1 MEEQEKQK
9 KSVKHLILSSVAFL
23 SLALGLIGIFLPVLP
38 TTPFVLLA
46 AGAFSIS
53 DPKRAKEL
61 EQSTLFGSYL
71 RHWRTHQGIPI
82 NTKIR
87 AILFLWAGL
96 ILSMLIVH
104 ETILTIVLSI
114 IGLIVTLH
122 LILIKTDKEASD
134 EVLKATSTHTR
145 NT

>member
-1 MEEQEKQK
+1 MEKKERQR
-9 KSVKHLILSSVAFL
+9 KSVKHVILSSVAFL

-46 AGAFSIS
+46 AGAFSVS
-53 DPKRAKEL
+53 DPKRAKKL
-61 EQSTLFGSYL
+61 EQSKIFGSYL
-71 RHWRTHQGIPI
+71 RHWRTHQGIPLK
-82 NTKIR
+82 TKIR
-87 AILFLWAGL
+87 AILFLWGGL
-96 ILSMLIVH
+96 ILSMIIVQ
-104 ETILTIVLSI
+104 ETILTIVLTI

>member
-1 MEEQEKQK
+1 MGK
-9 KSVKHLILSSVAFL
+9 KIKERKSLKHLILSTVAFL
-23 SLALGLIGIFLPVLP
+23 SLALGLIGIFLPILP

-46 AGAFSIS
+46 AGAFSVS
-53 DPKRAKEL
+53 DPKRAKKL
-61 EQSTLFGSYL
+61 EQSKIFGSYL

-87 AILFLWAGL
+87 AILFLWGGL
-96 ILSMLIVH
+96 ILSMIIVYD
-104 ETILTIVLSI
+104 TILTIVLTI

-134 EVLKATSTHTR
+134 EVLEATSTHTR